1 MAVHVPLSQEAIA
14 EAKALMIGSSN
25 ILGPKD
31 GKPIVT
37 PSQDIVLGNYYLTKE
52 SIDSDAKG
60 VGMVFI
66 NSDDAITAYEN
77 HVIDL
82 HAVIAVKASSFGE
95 KHDFAG
101 KDGYLI
107 TTAGKLIFN
116 EILPVGFPFVN
127 DGNND
132 NFTKTPD
139 SYFAPKG
146 ANLKKIIAAHKLN
159 APFKKKFLSAIILE
173 VFKRESLTSVSS
185 MLDKMKDLGFKY
197 STIAGITVSIADID
211 SSDYKYSKFEA
222 ADEKAAKIKHF
233 YDKGL
238 LTDDERHKL
247 IVDL

>member
-1 MAVHVPLSQEAIA
+1 
-14 EAKALMIGSSN
+14 MIGSSN

-52 SIDSDAKG
+52 ATFAENARG
-60 VGMVFI
+60 TGMAFI

-77 HVIDL
+77 GVIDL
-82 HAVIAVKASSFGE
+82 HAVIAVKASAFGD

-116 EILPVGFPFVN
+116 EILPVGFPYVN
-127 DGNND
+127 DGNTD
-132 NFTKTPD
+132 QFTATEAKF
-139 SYFAPKG
+139 FAPKG
-146 ANLKKIIAAHKLN
+146 SNLKEIIANHKPN
-159 APFKKKFLSAIILE
+159 APFKKKFLSAIILD
-173 VFKRESLTSVSS
+173 VFKRESLTNVSA
-185 MLDKMKDLGFKY
+185 MLDRMKDLGFKF
-197 STIAGITVSIADID
+197 STVAGITVSIADID

-222 ADEKAAKIKHF
+222 ADEKSAKIKHF

-247 IVDL
+247 IVEL